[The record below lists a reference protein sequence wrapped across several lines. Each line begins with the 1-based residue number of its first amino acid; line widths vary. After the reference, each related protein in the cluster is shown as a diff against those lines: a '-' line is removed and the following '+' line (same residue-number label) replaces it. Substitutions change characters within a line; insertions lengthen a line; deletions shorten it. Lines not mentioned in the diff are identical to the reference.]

1 MTFNPIT
8 LENWERKEY
17 FNHYL
22 NQQTT
27 FSMTTD
33 IEISSFKAAIKRK
46 GYKFYPTFI
55 YMVTEVI
62 NANESFRISF
72 NEEGKLGYWEKL
84 IPLYTVFDDQK
95 QSFSNLWTDSTGNVL
110 TFQEDYDRDV
120 AEYNHIGGLFPKTP
134 IPANTF
140 PISMIPWNSFSGFN
154 LNVGNGGN
162 FLLPIITAGKYYSKG
177 TATYL
182 PVSLQV
188 HHAVCD
194 GYHAASFMNQLQEL
208 ANTTNEWL

>member
-1 MTFNPIT
+1 MTFHTIN

-33 IEISSFKAAIKRK
+33 IEISSLKAAIKRE

-62 NANESFRISF
+62 NANESFRVSF
-72 NEEGKLGYWEKL
+72 NDEGKLGYWQKL
-84 IPLYTVFDDQK
+84 IPLYTIFDEHK
-95 QSFSNLWTDSTGNVL
+95 QSFSNLWTVATGNVA
-110 TFQEDYDRDV
+110 TFQEDYNRDLD
-120 AEYNHIGGLFPKTP
+120 EYNHVGGLFPKRP
-134 IPANTF
+134 VPANTF

-194 GYHAASFMNQLQEL
+194 GYHAALFMNQLQEL
-208 ANTTNEWL
+208 ARNTNNWL